1 MEILKKLLEIL
12 SEFLQS
18 RKEKKVEKE
27 EIKRVQVEQ
36 QQKTQEHLE
45 KRKHEIVKPKPP
57 TDDNFF
63 ND

>member
-1 MEILKKLLEIL
+1 MEILKKFLDLIL
-12 SEFLQS
+12 EFLQS
-18 RKEKKVEKE
+18 SKEKKKEKE